1 MQLQASQLHLR
12 QAMIAGAAVALVALG
27 ACRTASAF
35 VGGPLAQQGVELG
48 PNSRHLRASAPAGAS
63 ASSSSSAAASI
74 VAPIVGLAMVG
85 MIQAAGKKNG
95 LGKKP
100 RAVARRVFPEEDV
113 KVINPMFDAS
123 VWQPDAW
130 TPGSTQTRA
139 EWYRKVQRIGPELAV
154 FDVTIPK
161 PLGIKIDYYPA
172 VTKKK
177 GVGIAG
183 IQEGGNTDKLNVAV
197 CIQDGPGMWV
207 LEGDRI
213 MAIDGE
219 DCEDEPIGDITQRVV
234 QSEGDSITLT
244 LMRNT
249 RKGPIRVVMLPEGK
263 MSTVKRGSRLSVAAE
278 YSLGRELKFG
288 CVDGWC
294 GTCWHRERSTNGVFK
309 PCSDLLTGDWDNT
322 MPLALYPKPERAGD
336 SSGMMLPRGDGA
348 A

>member
-1 MQLQASQLHLR
+1 
-12 QAMIAGAAVALVALG
+12 MIARAAIALVALG

-35 VGGPLAQQGVELG
+35 VEAPLVKQGADIGPR
-48 PNSRHLRASAPAGAS
+48 SRHLRASSPAGAS
-63 ASSSSSAAASI
+63 SSASSTGASI
-74 VAPIVGLAMVG
+74 VAPIVGIAIVG
-85 MIQAAGKKNG
+85 MIGAAGKAKG
-95 LGKKP
+95 ASRKP
-100 RAVARRVFPEEDV
+100 RSVTRRVIPEDDV
-113 KVINPMFDAS
+113 QVMNPMFDAS

-130 TPGSTQTRA
+130 TPGSTQSRA

-161 PLGIKIDYYPA
+161 PLGLKIDKYPA
-172 VTKKK
+172 AMKKK
-177 GVGIAG
+177 GVGISA
-183 IQEGGNTDKLNVAV
+183 IAEGGNADKLNVAV
-197 CIQDGPGMWV
+197 CVQDGPGMWI

-213 MAIDGE
+213 MAVNGD
-219 DCEDEPIGDITQRVV
+219 DCEDESVKDITQRVV
-234 QSEGDSITLT
+234 QAEGDSITLT

-263 MSTVKRGSRLSVAAE
+263 MATVKRGARLSVAAE

-336 SSGMMLPRGDGA
+336 SQGMLQPRGDGSA
-348 A
+348 